1 MSPNTLYHVATVLL
15 TPPDTV
21 ISIQETPVFL
31 EIPKGIK
38 VNQAKLQQEELQSM
52 RKNTRALLSQ
62 LSTIGIREYLVRI
75 SSQKGVRSDLKPR
88 AERGSVPSGRTT
100 VKESEADVDGSAN
113 LFYYLFE
120 DYSAGISILKDSS
133 MTLSRLVRTNATSL
147 LLEPTTNRQSRRLTK
162 CFKSLWVF
170 TVHASQRCR

>member
-1 MSPNTLYHVATVLL
+1 M
-15 TPPDTV
+15 
-21 ISIQETPVFL
+21 
-31 EIPKGIK
+31 K
-38 VNQAKLQQEELQSM
+38 VDHSKLQLDELQSM

-62 LSTIGIREYLVRI
+62 LSTIGIKEFQLRI

-88 AERGSVPSGRTT
+88 AERGAAVPAARTT

-133 MTLSRLVRTNATSL
+133 MTLSRLVRMNATY
-147 LLEPTTNRQSRRLTK
+147 
-162 CFKSLWVF
+162 
-170 TVHASQRCR
+170 

>member
-1 MSPNTLYHVATVLL
+1 MLL
-15 TPPDTV
+15 TRPDTV
-21 ISIQETPVFL
+21 ISIQEAPVFL

-38 VNQAKLQQEELQSM
+38 VNHSKLRLEELQSM

-62 LSTIGIREYLVRI
+62 LSTIGIKEYLLRI
-75 SSQKGVRSDLKPR
+75 SSSKGVRSDLKPR
-88 AERGSVPSGRTT
+88 AERGSVPAARTT

-133 MTLSRLVRTNATSL
+133 MTLSRLVRMTATIRLSAR
-147 LLEPTTNRQSRRLTK
+147 EANRNSPRLTK
-162 CFKSLWVF
+162 CFKSL
-170 TVHASQRCR
+170 

>member
-1 MSPNTLYHVATVLL
+1 M
-15 TPPDTV
+15 
-21 ISIQETPVFL
+21 
-31 EIPKGIK
+31 K
-38 VNQAKLQQEELQSM
+38 VDHSKLQLDELQSM

-62 LSTIGIREYLVRI
+62 LSTIGIEEFQLRI

-88 AERGSVPSGRTT
+88 AERGAVPTARTT

-133 MTLSRLVRTNATSL
+133 KTLSRLVRMNATY
-147 LLEPTTNRQSRRLTK
+147 
-162 CFKSLWVF
+162 
-170 TVHASQRCR
+170 

>member
-1 MSPNTLYHVATVLL
+1 
-15 TPPDTV
+15 
-21 ISIQETPVFL
+21 
-31 EIPKGIK
+31 
-38 VNQAKLQQEELQSM
+38 M

-62 LSTIGIREYLVRI
+62 LSTIGIKEYLVRI

-88 AERGSVPSGRTT
+88 AERGSVPAARTT

-133 MTLSRLVRTNATSL
+133 MTLSRLVRMIATSL
-147 LLEPTTNRQSRRLTK
+147 LSAPKTNRNFRRLTK
-162 CFKSLWVF
+162 CFKLRWVL
-170 TVHASQRCR
+170 TVYK

>member
-1 MSPNTLYHVATVLL
+1 MLL
-15 TPPDTV
+15 TRPDTV
-21 ISIQETPVFL
+21 ISIQEAPVYL

-38 VNQAKLQQEELQSM
+38 VNHSKLRLEELQSM

-62 LSTIGIREYLVRI
+62 LSTIGIKEYLLRI
-75 SSQKGVRSDLKPR
+75 SSSKGVRSDLKPR
-88 AERGSVPSGRTT
+88 AERGSVPAARTT

-133 MTLSRLVRTNATSL
+133 MTLSRLVREPL
-147 LLEPTTNRQSRRLTK
+147 LVVCQRAKLTEI
-162 CFKSLWVF
+162 
-170 TVHASQRCR
+170 HPD

>member
-1 MSPNTLYHVATVLL
+1 
-15 TPPDTV
+15 
-21 ISIQETPVFL
+21 
-31 EIPKGIK
+31 
-38 VNQAKLQQEELQSM
+38 M

-62 LSTIGIREYLVRI
+62 LSTTGIKEFRFAI

-88 AERGSVPSGRTT
+88 AERAYVPAARTT

-133 MTLSRLVRTNATSL
+133 MTLSRLVRTNATGL
-147 LLEPTTNRQSRRLTK
+147 VYAPKTNRNIRRLTK
-162 CFKSLWVF
+162 CFKSLWVL
-170 TVHASQRCR
+170 TAYAGQRYRSISTNTC